1 MLIARVLFLTAAVI
15 AIGLGMAA
23 GMLLAGDFE
32 PLLYIPLFVL
42 FAGTVVA
49 SFLLGASAERRRSR
63 ERRPTLIP
71 RVLFLTAAIIVIG
84 LGMAAGML
92 LAGDFEPL
100 LYVPLFV
107 LFGAAVVAFLLRA
120 SAERRRS

>member
-32 PLLYIPLFVL
+32 PLLYIPLFVF
-42 FAGTVVA
+42 FAAT
-49 SFLLGASAERRRSR
+49 
-63 ERRPTLIP
+63 
-71 RVLFLTAAIIVIG
+71 
-84 LGMAAGML
+84 
-92 LAGDFEPL
+92 
-100 LYVPLFV
+100 
-107 LFGAAVVAFLLRA
+107 VVAFLLRA